1 MSEKTT
7 SPESFER
14 LPGLLRSWEIERV
27 LEPGSDFHIE
37 EAGMARDGTL
47 LFAVYRR
54 GPERH
59 GRPNAGRIRRGDPSA
74 WPDEVR
80 P

>member
-1 MSEKTT
+1 MSEKIS

-27 LEPGSDFHIE
+27 LEPGADFHIE
-37 EAGMARDGTL
+37 EAGAARDGTP

-59 GRPNAGRIRRGDPSA
+59 RSPNAGRLGRGGPSA
-74 WPDEVR
+74 WLGEVR